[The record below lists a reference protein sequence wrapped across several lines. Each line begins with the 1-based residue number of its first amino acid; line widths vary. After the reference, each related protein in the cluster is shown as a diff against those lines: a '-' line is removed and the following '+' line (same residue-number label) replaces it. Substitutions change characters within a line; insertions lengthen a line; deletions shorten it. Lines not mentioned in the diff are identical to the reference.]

1 MLLLFFASEQAVF
14 SQGLGDPVFLET
26 FGTINDGSPQHI
38 FDDKRTGTSS
48 GVYFKYSPLPYIN
61 SIDFYSP
68 QRWTESGTNPYK
80 TNRNGVGPSIAPGV
94 SFQGT
99 RPAIVNQGNWGPVFY
114 NGSNVTN
121 SQNGVGGY
129 SLVNDSRGYFQSYLE
144 AAPDHTSGDYTGY
157 MLVVDAHSST
167 KLYFDRVID
176 GLCAGTKF
184 RFSVWIKDLNNQNGE
199 KPKVKFKIYNANT
212 YVSSTSNTGLI
223 DSKSTVNNDV
233 SPART
238 WKQLYF
244 DFTMPAGVS
253 SVRLQIENIVNT
265 QYGND
270 LAIDDISFSPIGP
283 EVLLSGD
290 AAVCPGSDPGLYANI
305 IETNPSF
312 RYPGPLTFMQ
322 LQYRLPGTAAWAN
335 IGSVKS
341 IASTSSAN
349 VTFPNPYVDANVTLD
364 DTKSY
369 EFRVL
374 VAGDQTTLNNP
385 LCRSVSQK
393 LVSIYEH
400 KVKLTASPNEVCEG
414 GSATLF
420 ADLTNTAQGA
430 TYVYS
435 WEKKVNGSAS
445 AWEAAT
451 DSDNDQ
457 TRLQITNLQ
466 ATTEYRVT
474 VAVNGE
480 NCDFANVSTTISVSL
495 SADAGID
502 GNLTICESSTP
513 TNKQLFEA
521 LGGTPD
527 EGGIWTSVGNIYT
540 YTVEGG
546 DLCPDATS
554 TVTVT
559 IQEGPDAGGNGT
571 LTICEGTTPT
581 NAQLFASLT
590 GTPDAG
596 GTWTN
601 EGLVYTYTVAATAPC
616 TEAATATVTVT
627 IQEGPDAGGNG
638 TLTICEGTTPTN
650 AQLFA
655 SLTGTPDAG
664 GTWTN
669 EGLVYTY
676 TVAATAPCTEA
687 ATATVTVTIQ
697 EGPDAGGNGTLTVCE
712 GTTPTNAQLFASLTG
727 IPDAGGTW
735 TNEGLV
741 YTYTVA
747 ATAPCTEAATA
758 TVTVTIQEGPDA
770 GGNGTLT
777 ICEGT
782 TPTNAQ
788 LFASLTGTPDAGG
801 TWTNVG
807 NVYTYTVAATT
818 PCTEAATS
826 TVTVTENNTPNAGG
840 NGTLTI
846 CEGTTPTNA
855 QLFASLTGTPDAGGT
870 WTNEGLVYTYT
881 VAATA
886 PCTEAATATV
896 TVTIQ
901 EGPDAGGNGTLTV
914 CEGTTPTNA
923 QLFASLTGT
932 PDAGGTWTNEGLVYT
947 YTVAATAPCTEA
959 ATATVTVT
967 IQEGPDAGG
976 NGTLTV
982 CEGTTPTNAQLFAS
996 LTGSPDAGGTWTN
1009 EGLVYTYTVAATAPC
1024 TEAATATVTVTIQ
1037 EGPDAGG
1044 NGTLTIC
1051 EGTTPT
1057 NAQLFASLTGT
1068 PDAGGTWTNEG
1079 LVYTYTVAATAP
1091 CTEAATAT
1099 VTVTIQ
1105 EGPDAG
1111 GNGTLTI
1118 CEGTIPTNA
1127 QLFASLTGT
1136 PDAGGTWT
1144 NEGLVYTYTVAA
1156 TAPCTEAATSTVTVI
1171 LESVDLPVVGDNQ
1184 EVCFSETM
1192 TSLTAMAEVSEG
1204 QTLVWYNSEFDGIV
1218 VNDPS
1223 LNTIGTVTYW
1233 AEAVSP
1239 LGCKSSRVPVKL
1251 TINDCDIALVKS
1263 VAPTNTGDDCIEAG
1277 DELTYTFVVT
1287 NQGNVTLMNVAIDE
1301 ESFSGTGTLG
1311 TITFQ
1316 SSSMNSAAGTLK
1328 PGESATYTAT
1338 YTVTP
1343 ADVEAGLITNQA
1355 EAEGFFGQT
1364 RVFDLSGSTVDN
1376 NTETEYELC
1385 Q

>member
-571 LTICEGTTPT
+571 LTICEGT
-581 NAQLFASLT
+581 
-590 GTPDAG
+590 
-596 GTWTN
+596 
-601 EGLVYTYTVAATAPC
+601 
-616 TEAATATVTVT
+616 
-627 IQEGPDAGGNG
+627 
-638 TLTICEGTTPTN
+638 
-650 AQLFA
+650 
-655 SLTGTPDAG
+655 
-664 GTWTN
+664 
-669 EGLVYTY
+669 
-676 TVAATAPCTEA
+676 
-687 ATATVTVTIQ
+687 
-697 EGPDAGGNGTLTVCE
+697 
-712 GTTPTNAQLFASLTG
+712 
-727 IPDAGGTW
+727 
-735 TNEGLV
+735 
-741 YTYTVA
+741 
-747 ATAPCTEAATA
+747 
-758 TVTVTIQEGPDA
+758 
-770 GGNGTLT
+770 
-777 ICEGT
+777 
-782 TPTNAQ
+782 
-788 LFASLTGTPDAGG
+788 
-801 TWTNVG
+801 
-807 NVYTYTVAATT
+807 
-818 PCTEAATS
+818 
-826 TVTVTENNTPNAGG
+826 
-840 NGTLTI
+840 
-846 CEGTTPTNA
+846 
-855 QLFASLTGTPDAGGT
+855 
-870 WTNEGLVYTYT
+870 
-881 VAATA
+881 
-886 PCTEAATATV
+886 
-896 TVTIQ
+896 
-901 EGPDAGGNGTLTV
+901 
-914 CEGTTPTNA
+914 
-923 QLFASLTGT
+923 
-932 PDAGGTWTNEGLVYT
+932 
-947 YTVAATAPCTEA
+947 
-959 ATATVTVT
+959 
-967 IQEGPDAGG
+967 
-976 NGTLTV
+976 
-982 CEGTTPTNAQLFAS
+982 
-996 LTGSPDAGGTWTN
+996 
-1009 EGLVYTYTVAATAPC
+1009 
-1024 TEAATATVTVTIQ
+1024 
-1037 EGPDAGG
+1037 
-1044 NGTLTIC
+1044 
-1051 EGTTPT
+1051 
-1057 NAQLFASLTGT
+1057 
-1068 PDAGGTWTNEG
+1068 
-1079 LVYTYTVAATAP
+1079 
-1091 CTEAATAT
+1091 
-1099 VTVTIQ
+1099 
-1105 EGPDAG
+1105 
-1111 GNGTLTI
+1111 
-1118 CEGTIPTNA
+1118 IPTNA

-1385 Q
+1385 QKTGINIEKTADLIPGEGEENCVEVIAGETVITYTFTVTNTGNVSLSGVAVSDELEGLSELVFIGGDTDEDGEL